1 LDRLESEELTNN
13 SSSNAITTLKP
24 PPSLIETDDKENLKN
39 TDLIEAV
46 TNSVEIEDFND
57 LVKSLE
63 IEAQSTPSSPSPTP
77 PFPTDDEIRSK
88 EEVSLNPDLLEHL
101 NLNEDSLECFYDA
114 TNDVVTSEPSI
125 DTLHTPPASHSERAE
140 SLLVA
145 VLNKR
150 DTLSS
155 TSLSFQ
161 STEEDLETTLEST
174 AKPELNDS
182 VSEIPAKP
190 ELVLNEGIVEP
201 TIECASSIQMAE
213 KEIISLDEIA
223 ASLNEAISSQL
234 LNEKLQE
241 SPHDQNTDKEVPV
254 EDNTEQSNIIIPS
267 PEQSSSSSP
276 AAAAAEFETAEN
288 TMPNIEIISYQHEWD
303 QLNESETTL
312 GLVAPTWL
320 ADQMTDECLK
330 CKAKFSFRKRRHH
343 CRACGLIFC
352 SDCAHLKLS
361 LVYRIRSDAQQ
372 HLSRV
377 CTLCYDTIS
386 RVNDLRLNL
395 ERAALSAH
403 TNSTIVSV
411 LKRKKSNTEDEAPH
425 HHNTDNNNG
434 KRTESISDL
443 GVSSGKLTRTKSVR
457 FSDGF
462 APGKAKPENSQSA
475 NGQNLEDTPESP
487 NDEKT
492 ASQDKESSSSSSK
505 SGSTRTAKKYKNHT
519 STSEEFDEKAFIQ
532 ANLESSSSSSS
543 SCKTVTLVLLKNL
556 KVDIT
561 VVNVGDHGKCW
572 LLVTQGLCLNGL
584 DEIVFILK
592 WPVNGDK
599 IQIPRQIIYHVMDI
613 FERSLK
619 AASFRLGPMN
629 HLLYDFD
636 SAKMPTHT
644 LKTNSENLDSDKM
657 DHLLLDNKE
666 NTGFFYFRPSDF
678 HSGHGGV
685 LDALQSFLPQNE
697 PFLIGYLIHR
707 WEVPWAK
714 LFPLRLYLR
723 LGEQLDC
730 KHILAI
736 LLMFCSL
743 N

>member
-1 LDRLESEELTNN
+1 
-13 SSSNAITTLKP
+13 
-24 PPSLIETDDKENLKN
+24 
-39 TDLIEAV
+39 
-46 TNSVEIEDFND
+46 
-57 LVKSLE
+57 
-63 IEAQSTPSSPSPTP
+63 
-77 PFPTDDEIRSK
+77 
-88 EEVSLNPDLLEHL
+88 
-101 NLNEDSLECFYDA
+101 
-114 TNDVVTSEPSI
+114 
-125 DTLHTPPASHSERAE
+125 
-140 SLLVA
+140 
-145 VLNKR
+145 
-150 DTLSS
+150 
-155 TSLSFQ
+155 
-161 STEEDLETTLEST
+161 LETTLEST

-505 SGSTRTAKKYKNHT
+505 SGSTRTAKKYKNQKIFRQ
-519 STSEEFDEKAFIQ
+519 SRLIQ
-532 ANLESSSSSSS
+532 EDLINIKKKYYISNN
-543 SCKTVTLVLLKNL
+543 VLPCIQT
-556 KVDIT
+556 D
-561 VVNVGDHGKCW
+561 GK
-572 LLVTQGLCLNGL
+572 
-584 DEIVFILK
+584 
-592 WPVNGDK
+592 
-599 IQIPRQIIYHVMDI
+599 
-613 FERSLK
+613 
-619 AASFRLGPMN
+619 
-629 HLLYDFD
+629 
-636 SAKMPTHT
+636 
-644 LKTNSENLDSDKM
+644 
-657 DHLLLDNKE
+657 
-666 NTGFFYFRPSDF
+666 
-678 HSGHGGV
+678 
-685 LDALQSFLPQNE
+685 
-697 PFLIGYLIHR
+697 
-707 WEVPWAK
+707 
-714 LFPLRLYLR
+714 
-723 LGEQLDC
+723 
-730 KHILAI
+730 
-736 LLMFCSL
+736 
-743 N
+743 